1 MGLARSKLTGFLT
14 ADERRST
21 QMGKR
26 WSHKI
31 CVDLRP
37 SAVELF
43 ISSLSFSITKDDIAL
58 ARMIDQAKRP
68 EKIYRATVTTFL
80 SITQGAFNSSGAS
93 YRPSPP
99 LLPRLNALSEADRW
113 VQTFIALVW
122 YLIGLARRI

>member
-1 MGLARSKLTGFLT
+1 
-14 ADERRST
+14 
-21 QMGKR
+21 MGKR

-99 LLPRLNALSEADRW
+99 FLPRLNALSEADRW